1 VVKDRVTPKLLCA
14 AALASAVSVA
24 GAAAADNSVAVFE
37 LNGDYCATW
46 TQARQ
51 KSDSVTKAQFEAWV
65 LGFLSGAN
73 WAAARGGTDYLAGR
87 DTTSLLEAVD
97 KACAENPTETIGDA
111 ARDIMMAVMKQQK
124 A

>member
-1 VVKDRVTPKLLCA
+1 VVKDRLTPKLLCA
-14 AALASAVSVA
+14 AALALGVA
-24 GAAAADNSVAVFE
+24 FAGPAAADSVAVFE

-87 DTTSLLEAVD
+87 DTSSLLEAVD
-97 KACAENPTETIGDA
+97 KACAENPAQTIGDA
-111 ARDIMMAVMKQQK
+111 AREIMTAVMKQQK

>member
-1 VVKDRVTPKLLCA
+1 VVKDRLTPKLLCA
-14 AALASAVSVA
+14 AALASGVA
-24 GAAAADNSVAVFE
+24 FAAPAAADSVAVFE

>member
-1 VVKDRVTPKLLCA
+1 MVKDRLTPKLLCA
-14 AALASAVSVA
+14 VALASAVAFGS
-24 GAAAADNSVAVFE
+24 AAAADNSVAVFE

-97 KACAENPTETIGDA
+97 KACADNPAETIGDA

>member
-1 VVKDRVTPKLLCA
+1 VKDRITRKLLCA
-14 AALASAVSVA
+14 AALAAAAA
-24 GAAAADNSVAVFE
+24 GPAAADNSVAVFE

-51 KSDSVTKAQFEAWV
+51 KSDSVTKAQFEAWA

-87 DTTSLLEAVD
+87 DTTSLLEAMD
-97 KACAENPTETIGDA
+97 KACADNPTETVGDA
-111 ARDIMMAVMKQQK
+111 AREIMAAVMKQQK
-124 A
+124 V

>member
-1 VVKDRVTPKLLCA
+1 VKHGVTRSLIGAAGLAWTLA
-14 AALASAVSVA
+14 AALPATAE
-24 GAAAADNSVAVFE
+24 SVAVFE

-46 TQARQ
+46 SQARQ

-87 DTTSLLEAVD
+87 DTASLLELVD
-97 KACAENPTETIGDA
+97 KACADDPAATIGDA
-111 ARDIMMAVMKQQK
+111 ARDIMTAVMKQQK